1 MSTKLIKVGNSFNV
15 PQKTYICNT
24 TEERDDLKAYFGDL
38 CLVIDDGI
46 TYILNSEG
54 DWYPYP
60 TGGGGGDVSS
70 DAIAPVYDPIET
82 AYAQNELIMYD
93 GEPYRANQAIA
104 APAGDFDE
112 TKWTQVDIAST
123 KADLIGGKVPA
134 AQLPS
139 YVDDVVEG
147 YYDSGTFYE
156 DSAHTTPLTG
166 ETGKIYVDLPSNIS
180 YRWSGSA
187 YVSLSKVDDVR
198 DHNGNSLV
206 VDGIATLPE
215 YESNIVDVQDEEGNS
230 LVNAEKIAIVP
241 AGGKQIEI
249 VRTVASVDRS
259 IYTPTELKAY
269 VDAGRGLLYKGNVVI
284 SYSYVDDEVD
294 GFFTAYYFVGA
305 ANFQGQK
312 VNNDKS
318 ITTLSGLPAR
328 PMYTA
333 ESEKLANIEAGAEVN
348 IINAVERSDGTAVVP
363 VNKKITLPAQVVIS
377 DTEPT
382 DTSVLWIDTS
392 DDTVDG
398 IDNGE
403 EISFPQE
410 VGE

>member
-1 MSTKLIKVGNSFNV
+1 MATQTPNYNLIKPDYSDPVDV
-15 PQKTYICNT
+15 
-24 TEERDDLKAYFGDL
+24 A
-38 CLVIDDGI
+38 V
-46 TYILNSEG
+46 LN
-54 DWYPYP
+54 D
-60 TGGGGGDVSS
+60 
-70 DAIAPVYDPIET
+70 
-82 AYAQNELIMYD
+82 N
-93 GEPYRANQAIA
+93 
-104 APAGDFDE
+104 
-112 TKWTQVDIAST
+112 
-123 KADLIGGKVPA
+123 ADLIDAALAGKANLVGGKVPSSE
-134 AQLPS
+134 LPS
-139 YVDDVVEG
+139 YVDDVIEG
-147 YYDSGTFYE
+147 YYDNGIFYE

-206 VDGIATLPE
+206 DPETKIATLPE

-249 VRTVASVDRS
+249 VRTVAGVDRS
-259 IYTPTELKAY
+259 IYTPAELKAY
-269 VDAGRGLLYKGNVVI
+269 VDAGRGLLYQGNVVI
-284 SYSYVDDEVD
+284 SYAYVDDEVD
-294 GFFTAYYFVGA
+294 GYFTAYYFVGT
-305 ANFQGQK
+305 ANFQGQQIR
-312 VNNDKS
+312 NDKS
-318 ITTLSGLPAR
+318 IITLSGLPAR
-328 PMYTA
+328 PIYTA
-333 ESEKLANIEAGAEVN
+333 ESEKLANIEARAEVN
-348 IINAVERSDGTAVVP
+348 VINSVERADGTTLTP
-363 VNKKITLPAQVVIS
+363 VNKRITLPAQVVIS

-403 EISFPQE
+403 EISFPEE